1 MSEYSPRL
9 FVACKQESCTI
20 FVAASRRCSGPVR
33 KACWCGRNGRP
44 SSSESSRDPWMWISL
59 EQTRVGMLVVGL
71 LRSSSTQRKR
81 NKMSESSLPFH
92 VHGDECVDEMGGVQS
107 RKMRSYG
114 FFQSSLLFFPVL
126 FLHLERNSRMII
138 ARRTGGSCLQHI
150 GRGRPYGNLP
160 AAGAWIGGW
169 RLTCNHCWLVCSSC
183 VAAVRR

>member
-9 FVACKQESCTI
+9 FVACKQESCTM
-20 FVAASRRCSGPVR
+20 FVAASRRFRGPVR

-81 NKMSESSLPFH
+81 NEMSEWSLLFH

-126 FLHLERNSRMII
+126 FFTSQKELQDDH
-138 ARRTGGSCLQHI
+138 RT
-150 GRGRPYGNLP
+150 PYWG
-160 AAGAWIGGW
+160 
-169 RLTCNHCWLVCSSC
+169 
-183 VAAVRR
+183 